1 MVRVTLTE
9 LVLFLAPFAL
19 YALFLSATRTG
30 VLEPKSW
37 PVSRLI
43 WLGICAFALVI
54 GSFVYFANYTGAPP
68 GSAYVPAHMENG
80 KLVPAT
86 TE

>member
-19 YALFLSATRTG
+19 YVLFLAATRSG

-37 PVSRLI
+37 PVSRLV

-68 GSAYVPAHMENG
+68 GSAYVPAHIENG

-86 TE
+86 TK

>member
-1 MVRVTLTE
+1 MVRIGFTE

-19 YALFLSATRTG
+19 YALFLGATRTG